1 MQRDGVIGAAGIGI
15 GILFFQARGD
25 RTDLCARLFYIGPI
39 FQAADETKEMRGAIL
54 DRVGDKRL
62 ERIKI
67 FASHPDRIMK
77 PRRHYADHGVGPER
91 KKNLATDDVPVGIEV
106 TLPRFIGEN
115 NDIGIGLL
123 LVAGKSAP
131 EKRSH
136 RKGTKNIRSNSKPLQ
151 RT

>member
-77 PRRHYADHGVGPER
+77 PRRHYADHRRWQSGHVLRSYIPGDADRSRVPGF
-91 KKNLATDDVPVGIEV
+91 VPVAADRGARV
-106 TLPRFIGEN
+106 S
-115 NDIGIGLL
+115 
-123 LVAGKSAP
+123 VACVATCS
-131 EKRSH
+131 
-136 RKGTKNIRSNSKPLQ
+136 
-151 RT
+151 